1 MRSRTVREG
10 SVGLLI
16 LLGLFAFGGLFLW
29 LRGLNLGRRSYNVSV
44 DFETTAGMQPG
55 APVRYRGV
63 PVGRVVRIQP
73 GPNSARTLI
82 EINSNQFVMPS
93 NVLVEANQIGLIG
106 ETSIDIVPLGQ
117 LQTVALDMNPL
128 GRSCDPELVL
138 CNGAV
143 LNGEV
148 GVSYDT
154 LIRTTAKLA
163 DRFDNPELVNEI
175 KTLVKNTSDAAAG
188 VASLSEEVTELTDS
202 LQDDLSLLTT
212 SIADDLGVLSGAAT
226 ETAQSVTETASE
238 LEVTAAQLTSLLV
251 TNQTTLSS
259 TLNNLDA
266 ISSDVKVMATTLTP
280 VIENGQL
287 ISDLESLSA
296 NASEA
301 AANMRD
307 ISGTFSNADTL
318 VQLQQTLDSAHETF
332 ENARKIT
339 ADLDELTGDPQFRS
353 NVREL
358 VNGLSTLVSTT
369 EQLEQQT
376 EIAQVLHTAAVP
388 LLKEANK
395 QDSADATPGQSDL

>member
-29 LRGLNLGRRSYNVSV
+29 LRGLSLGRRSYNVNV

-63 PVGRVVRIQP
+63 SVGRVVRIQP
-73 GPNSARTLI
+73 GPNSARIVI
-82 EINSNQFVMPS
+82 EINSTQLVMPR

-106 ETSIDIVPLGQ
+106 ETSIDIVPLGK
-117 LQTVALDMNPL
+117 LQSVALEMNPL
-128 GRSCDPELVL
+128 GRDCDSELIL
-138 CNGAV
+138 CNGTV

-163 DRFDNPELVNEI
+163 DRFDTPELVTEI
-175 KTLVKNTSDAAAG
+175 KNLVKNTSDAAAG
-188 VASLSEEVTELTDS
+188 VAILTEEVTELTDS
-202 LQDDLSLLTT
+202 LQDDLNLLTT

-238 LEVTAAQLTSLLV
+238 LEVTAGQLTSLLA

-259 TLNNLDA
+259 TLSNLDA

-287 ISDLESLSA
+287 INDLETLSA

-307 ISGTFSNADTL
+307 IWN
-318 VQLQQTLDSAHETF
+318 LQQC
-332 ENARKIT
+332 
-339 ADLDELTGDPQFRS
+339 
-353 NVREL
+353 
-358 VNGLSTLVSTT
+358 
-369 EQLEQQT
+369 
-376 EIAQVLHTAAVP
+376 
-388 LLKEANK
+388 
-395 QDSADATPGQSDL
+395 